1 MEKIPGFSS
10 GKSLVF
16 IFCFVHLSLALQ
28 CVNEKEPCIN
38 NATCLTFSNGTEYCR
53 CASGFLGEYCQH
65 KDPCHPGYCLNGGN
79 CSVSMSDGVPVP
91 SSASCTCPLGFT
103 GQHCQTPQNSTCYP
117 NNPCTNRGVCTLLSL
132 EKYKCECARGWTGPR
147 CEHEDS
153 CLSSPC
159 ANGGKCSSHSGGS
172 YTCSCPQGYK
182 GPRCLNDTD
191 ECEDTPTLC
200 QNEGVCVN
208 TPGSYKC
215 NCAPGFTGQHCE
227 SSYVPCSPS
236 PCQNGG
242 TCYQSSETSY
252 TCHCLPG
259 FNGSQCENNI
269 DDCPDHQ
276 CANGGTCMDGVNT
289 YNCQCPP
296 EWTGQHCTDDVDECH
311 LQPNTCQNGGT
322 CSNVIGSYVCV
333 CVNGWSGP
341 DCSENIDDCATAACS
356 PGSTCI
362 DRVASFIC
370 LCPRGKTGLLCHL
383 DDACISNPCR
393 EGSQC
398 DTNPI
403 SGMFNCNCPP
413 GYVGNT
419 CNTDRDE
426 CSIGTNPCEHG
437 GQCVNTD
444 GSFTCNCVRGYAG
457 PRCEQDVNEC
467 ASNPCQNDGTCL
479 DRIGDYTC
487 ICMPGKFDENLLIT
501 VHLKESKH
509 KPAAFDLVKFFCE
522 LPFRFSGEMCQI
534 DIDECSSTPCLNGAK
549 CIDRPNGYDCEC
561 AEGFTGLLCEE
572 NINDCIPAPCH
583 HGVCKDGI
591 STFSC
596 ECNPGYIGSICHI
609 QVQECYSNP
618 CQNGGRCIDLVN
630 AYQCNCLPGTSG
642 VNCEINEDDC
652 ASNPCEYGECQD
664 GINEYKCVCASGYTG
679 TKCDVEINECISN
692 PCMSGG
698 TCVDQVNGFH
708 CLCPPSTHGPLCL
721 SGTDHCVPKPCI
733 HGECIEQQHGYLCEC
748 EAGWVGQ
755 QCDQEKDECQPSPCQ
770 NGGTCVDRHNGY
782 TCQCQVGFRGV
793 NCEKN
798 IDECASGPCL
808 HQGICIDGVNSYT
821 CQCNPPFTGK
831 HCEVEL
837 VPCASHPCERGVCR
851 PTADYTSY
859 TCRCPAGWQG
869 TCDVNECKK
878 NPCKNGGRCIN
889 SPGSYMCKCQPGY
902 SGQNCQTDIDD
913 CSLSECHFNTNFSNF
928 SSIINSLYCLNLD
941 LVCGIFSVIMRQHLM
956 CAFFLPF
963 LSSSCLNNGTCIDG
977 INTFSCRCRPGF
989 YGAFCEYEQN
999 ECDSQPCKNG
1009 GTCTDGVG
1017 TYRCTCPVGYNGQN
1031 CQVKKKHLNDSTS
1044 LLSCSWRSCLLSLEV
1059 ENVCKNVGRCINVG
1073 NTHQCQCQPGYMGSY
1088 CEEMVDEC
1096 QSNPCRNGATC
1107 KDYQGTYE
1115 CLCKPGYQGV
1125 NCEYDVDECHSKPC
1139 LHGGTCINLIN
1150 HFTCACPPGTHG
1162 LQCEVNVDDCTPTSG
1177 SLEPRCLNGGQC
1189 MDGIGR
1195 YTCSC
1200 PPGFVGEHCEGDL
1213 NECLSEPCQSPG
1225 SLDCVQ
1231 LVNDYQCRCRL
1242 GYAGRH
1248 CESMVDLCLSKP
1260 CHNGA
1265 VCSMNMSSV
1274 HGYTCACPPG
1284 FTGFSCGEI
1293 EGYNCGK
1300 LRCQN
1305 NGRCVESSAGHLY
1318 CQCQPGFSG
1327 PHCENEQRCPWSCEN
1342 GGTCVKDPSNPYQF
1356 SCRCPLR
1363 FSGRYCENKL
1373 LTPPP
1378 PTCPYPDCK
1387 GQSGDRVCDEQCN
1400 NHECQWDGGDCSLN
1414 WKKPW
1419 ENCTASVACWD
1430 RFKNGKCDK
1439 ECDNSGCLFDGF
1451 ECQEPSLC
1459 KYDKYC
1465 ADHYQNK
1472 ICDRSCY
1479 TEACGWDGLDC
1490 SFEIPPKVVGGTL
1503 ILVVRLQ
1510 PVELLGDIRG
1520 FLRAL
1525 GALLHTNLQ
1534 VKLDDNKKPMVY
1546 PYYGEEEE
1554 HKRRSRSRRELDR
1567 EVIGSVL
1574 YLEIDNREC
1583 SQTSVHCFSKTDEA
1597 AFTFLFSGRT
1607 KKQNQSLK
1615 YLKLYFYRLG
1625 EPPNPIP
1632 DNPFLMYVVGVAVVV
1647 ILLILV
1653 LGMLAAKR
1661 KHKNSVL
1668 WLPDG
1673 FFPTKNDK
1681 RREPVGQDDF
1691 DMKMNWKKKKMFCTF
1706 GFFFTCCLF
1715 CRLLQTEDKPLLPI
1729 PVDAD
1734 VDRREWTLQHRKAAD
1749 ITLTPPQADLDAD
1762 CLDVNVK
1769 GPDGFTPLML
1779 ASLRNGGGP
1788 DCSLHGEEEEESGG
1802 DEPGPSVISD
1812 LIAQG
1817 ASLMAQTDRTG
1828 ETALHLAARYARAD
1842 AAKRLLDA
1850 GADPNAHDNMG
1861 RTPLHAAV
1869 AADAQGV
1876 FQILIRNRAT
1886 ELDARMNDGT
1896 TPLILAARLAVEGM
1910 VEELIHCHADINA
1923 VDDHG
1928 KSALH
1933 WAAAVNNVEATLGLL
1948 KNGANRDMQDNKE
1961 ETPLFLA
1968 AREGSFEAAQVLLDH
1983 YSNRDITDH
1992 LDRLPRDTAQERM
2005 HHDIVRLLDQYNL
2018 VHSPHNG
2025 PNHMGGG
2032 GNSSV
2037 MCGANGAGFI
2047 GMRPGPQ
2054 GKKSRRA
2061 PGLPAAVGG
2070 ANGGG
2075 AAGGSSNGGKAAGGL
2090 PESSVTMSPV
2100 DSLESP
2106 HSYTGDVSAAATT
2119 TANSPPLLSSPTSRQ
2134 MLPPVSHMLGQQQ
2147 SWVGVTKHG
2156 YGSHMFGLV
2165 PHQMGGSHPGMS
2177 QHHGQSPMLTPMNVT
2192 MSREQLPP
2200 IVTFQMMAPGAGQAM
2215 MKQPQPGQVP
2225 VTQSRGQSQ
2234 SQSHSHQG
2242 PSQLHC
2248 AQGMMYQMPEQMS
2261 MTHGLPHT
2269 LQHPHNISQGG
2280 HGAIE
2285 GQSRPLPSY
2294 PPMQS
2299 PVDKYPTPPSQHSY
2313 TTAGSEG
2320 TTPGHSAHP
2329 PSEHPYLT
2337 PSPES
2342 PDPWSSSSPHSNS
2355 DWSDVT
2361 TSPTPLGNS
2370 HHALQSSHHTHIPE
2384 QGQQHPQSQQMQQAS
2399 QQPQPGNMQVFG

>member
-1 MEKIPGFSS
+1 MC
-10 GKSLVF
+10 VF
-16 IFCFVHLSLALQ
+16 TIGLC
-28 CVNEKEPCIN
+28 
-38 NATCLTFSNGTEYCR
+38 
-53 CASGFLGEYCQH
+53 FLGEYCHH
-65 KDPCHPGYCLNGGN
+65 KDPCQPGYCLNGGN
-79 CSVSMSDGVPVP
+79 CSVSMSAGVPVP
-91 SSASCTCPLGFT
+91 GSPTCTCPLGFT

-117 NNPCTNRGVCTLLSL
+117 KNPCANRGVCILLSL
-132 EKYKCECARGWTGPR
+132 DKYKCQCARGWTGPR
-147 CEHEDS
+147 CEREDS

-159 ANGGKCSSHSGGS
+159 ANGGTCSSLSGGS
-172 YTCSCPQGYK
+172 YKCTCPSGYT
-182 GPRCLNDTD
+182 GPRCLNDTN
-191 ECEDTPTLC
+191 ECAATPSIC
-200 QNEGVCVN
+200 QNDGMCIN

-215 NCAPGFTGQHCE
+215 VCTPGFTGRHCE
-227 SSYVPCSPS
+227 SSYIPCSPS
-236 PCQNGG
+236 PCLNGG
-242 TCYQSSETSY
+242 TCHQNSETSY
-252 TCHCLPG
+252 SCHCLPG
-259 FNGSQCENNI
+259 FNGTNCENNI
-269 DDCPDHQ
+269 DDCPGHQ

-296 EWTGQHCTDDVDECH
+296 EWTGQHCTEDVDECR

-322 CSNVIGSYVCV
+322 CSNLFGSYVCV

-356 PGSTCI
+356 QGSTCI

-370 LCPRGKTGLLCHL
+370 LCPHGKTGLLCHR

-393 EGSQC
+393 EGSHC

-403 SGMFNCNCPP
+403 SGMFNCNCPS
-413 GYVGNT
+413 GYVGST
-419 CNTDRDE
+419 CNIDRDE

-487 ICMPGKFDENLLIT
+487 ICMPGFEGTHCEIDQNECLSSPCLNQGRCLDQ
-501 VHLKESKH
+501 VSRFVCEC
-509 KPAAFDLVKFFCE
+509 PAGFA
-522 LPFRFSGEMCQI
+522 GEMCQI

-572 NINDCIPAPCH
+572 NINDCVPEPCH

-591 STFSC
+591 ATFSC
-596 ECNPGYIGSICHI
+596 ECYPGYTGSICNI
-609 QVQECYSNP
+609 QFQECHSNP
-618 CQNGGRCIDLVN
+618 CQNRGRCIDLVN
-630 AYQCNCLPGTSG
+630 AYQCNCPPGTTDYLNFCCLFSG

-652 ASNPCEYGECQD
+652 ASNPCEYGECHD
-664 GINEYKCVCASGYTG
+664 GINEYVCVCTPGYT
-679 TKCDVEINECISN
+679 
-692 PCMSGG
+692 
-698 TCVDQVNGFH
+698 
-708 CLCPPSTHGPLCL
+708 
-721 SGTDHCVPKPCI
+721 
-733 HGECIEQQHGYLCEC
+733 
-748 EAGWVGQ
+748 
-755 QCDQEKDECQPSPCQ
+755 
-770 NGGTCVDRHNGY
+770 
-782 TCQCQVGFRGV
+782 GV

-798 IDECASGPCL
+798 IDECASGPCQN
-808 HQGICIDGVNSYT
+808 QGICIDGINSYT
-821 CQCNPPFTGK
+821 CQCIPPYTGK
-831 HCEVEL
+831 HCKDEL
-837 VPCASHPCERGVCR
+837 VPCASHPCERGGVCL

-859 TCRCPAGWQG
+859 TCRCLAGWQG
-869 TCDVNECKK
+869 MCVFCMSALCYINSCFVFFHICLGPRCSEDVNECKI
-878 NPCKNGGRCIN
+878 NPCKNNGHCIN
-889 SPGSYMCKCQPGY
+889 SPGSYSCKCQPGY
-902 SGQNCQTDIDD
+902 SGHNCQIDTDD
-913 CSLSECHFNTNFSNF
+913 CSPS
-928 SSIINSLYCLNLD
+928 D
-941 LVCGIFSVIMRQHLM
+941 
-956 CAFFLPF
+956 
-963 LSSSCLNNGTCIDG
+963 SCLNNGTCIDD

-989 YGAFCEYEQN
+989 YGTFCEYEQN

-1009 GTCTDGVG
+1009 GTCTDGLG
-1017 TYRCTCPVGYNGQN
+1017 TYRCTCPVGYNGLN
-1031 CQVKKKHLNDSTS
+1031 CQNLVNLCSQVRCHNGG
-1044 LLSCSWRSCLLSLEV
+1044 SCSQTTISWTCHCQMGWTGLYCDVPNMSCQDFAARQGLEV
-1059 ENVCKNVGRCINVG
+1059 ENVCKNAGRCVNVG
-1073 NTHQCQCQPGYMGSY
+1073 NSHQCQCQPGYTGSY

-1096 QSNPCRNGATC
+1096 KSNPCRNGATC
-1107 KDYQGTYE
+1107 VDYQGTYE
-1115 CLCKPGYQGV
+1115 CRCKPGYQGV
-1125 NCEYDVDECHSKPC
+1125 NCEYDVDECHSAPC

-1150 HFTCACPPGTHG
+1150 RFTCACPHGTHG
-1162 LQCEVNVDDCTPTSG
+1162 VQCEVNEDDCAPKPG
-1177 SLEPRCLNGGQC
+1177 SSEPRCLNGGQC
-1189 MDGIGR
+1189 VDGVGR

-1213 NECLSEPCQSPG
+1213 NECLSKPCHTPG

-1242 GYAGRH
+1242 GYTGRH

-1260 CHNGA
+1260 CHNDG

-1274 HGYTCACPPG
+1274 HGYTCSCASG
-1284 FTGFSCGEI
+1284 FTGFNCGEI
-1293 EGYNCGK
+1293 EGYNCAK
-1300 LRCQN
+1300 LQCQN
-1305 NGRCVESSAGHLY
+1305 GGRCVELAVNHLY

-1327 PHCENEQRCPWSCEN
+1327 PHCEFDQRCKWPCQN
-1342 GGTCVKDPSNPYQF
+1342 GGTCIIHQSNPYQQ
-1356 SCRCPLR
+1356 SCRCPMHV
-1363 FSGRYCENKL
+1363 SGRYCEKKL
-1373 LTPPP
+1373 SSVPHIPV
-1378 PTCPYPDCK
+1378 CPYPQCK
-1387 GQSGDRVCDEQCN
+1387 TQLGDKVCDEQCN

-1414 WKKPW
+1414 WERPW
-1419 ENCTASVACWD
+1419 NNCTASIPCWD
-1430 RFKNGKCDK
+1430 LFKNGECNK
-1439 ECDNSGCLFDGF
+1439 ECDNPGCLFDSF
-1451 ECQEPSLC
+1451 ECSENPPTTC

-1465 ADHYQNK
+1465 ADHYGNG
-1472 ICDRSCY
+1472 ICDQSCY

-1490 SFEIPPKVVGGTL
+1490 SGDTPPKLVDG
-1503 ILVVRLQ
+1503 ILVIVVRLQ
-1510 PVELLGDIRG
+1510 PEELLGDLRG
-1520 FLRAL
+1520 FLRSL
-1525 GALLHTNLQ
+1525 GALLHTNLR
-1534 VKLDDNKKPMVY
+1534 VKLDDKQQPMVY
-1546 PYYGEEEE
+1546 PYRRPEEEQGR
-1554 HKRRSRSRRELDR
+1554 HIQRSRSKRELQR
-1567 EVIGSVL
+1567 EVIGSVVH
-1574 YLEIDNREC
+1574 LEIDNREC
-1583 SQTSVHCFSKTDEA
+1583 SQRSVNCFSNINEA
-1597 AFTFLFSGRT
+1597 ASFIAAAHIKADLQYPLESVR
-1607 KKQNQSLK
+1607 S
-1615 YLKLYFYRLG
+1615 
-1625 EPPNPIP
+1625 EPPGPSKP
-1632 DNPFLMYVVGVAVVV
+1632 MYLMYLVGVAVVI

-1661 KHKNSVL
+1661 KNKHGVL

-1673 FFPTKNDK
+1673 FMAKNDK

-1691 DMKMNWKKKKMFCTF
+1691 DMNINVTVWLLACCSCCFK
-1706 GFFFTCCLF
+1706 FTCCF
-1715 CRLLQTEDKPLLPI
+1715 LQTEDKPLLPLAM
-1729 PVDAD
+1729 DGG
-1734 VDRREWTLQHRKAAD
+1734 VDRREWTPQHHKAAD
-1749 ITLTPPQADLDAD
+1749 ITLTPPQADIDVD

-1788 DCSLHGEEEEESGG
+1788 DCSLHGDEEEESGG

-1933 WAAAVNNVEATLGLL
+1933 WAAAVNNVEATLVLL

-2032 GNSSV
+2032 GNSLV
-2037 MCGANGAGFI
+2037 CGANGAGFI

-2054 GKKSRRA
+2054 GKKSRRRST
-2061 PGLPAAVGG
+2061 
-2070 ANGGG
+2070 NGV
-2075 AAGGSSNGGKAAGGL
+2075 KAAGGL

-2106 HSYTGDVSAAATT
+2106 HSYTGDVSGTVSS
-2119 TANSPPLLSSPTSRQ
+2119 TANSPPLLSSPTSRPL
-2134 MLPPVSHMLGQQQ
+2134 LPPVSHMLGQQQ
-2147 SWVGVTKHG
+2147 GWVGMTKHG
-2156 YGSHMFGLV
+2156 YSGHMFGLV
-2165 PHQMGGSHPGMS
+2165 PHQMGGSHPSMG
-2177 QHHGQSPMLTPMNVT
+2177 QHHSQGAMLTPMNVT

-2200 IVTFQMMAPGAGQAM
+2200 IVTFQMMAPGGGQAIL
-2215 MKQPQPGQVP
+2215 KQPQPGQVQ
-2225 VTQSRGQSQ
+2225 VTQAQGQNQ
-2234 SQSHSHQG
+2234 QG
-2242 PSQLHC
+2242 PGHLHC
-2248 AQGMMYQMPEQMS
+2248 TQSIMYPMPEQIS
-2261 MTHGLPHT
+2261 MAHGLSHS
-2269 LQHPHNISQGG
+2269 LQHQHTVNHGG
-2280 HGAIE
+2280 HGID
-2285 GQSRPLPSY
+2285 GHSRPLPSY

-2313 TTAGSEG
+2313 TPGGSEG

-2361 TSPTPLGNS
+2361 TSPTPLGNA
-2370 HHALQSSHHTHIPE
+2370 HHALPSSHRTHIPE
-2384 QGQQHPQSQQMQQAS
+2384 QVQLQPQSQQMQQAS
-2399 QQPQPGNMQVFG
+2399 QQPPIGNMQVFA